1 VKRILISL
9 IAICVMG
16 GFAAA
21 QTTGKPVILYG
32 CYYPG
37 PNPDI
42 CQYFVYSGLPL
53 KLVIPNGVF
62 HPLPNQGIT
71 VIGMLIPEVKP
82 LCLQPAGGTLTASK
96 ITPSSHSCPP
106 Q

>member
-9 IAICVMG
+9 IAICVMS

-42 CQYFVYSGLPL
+42 CQYFVYSGLPSAYATFRAA
-53 KLVIPNGVF
+53 KYRVGS
-62 HPLPNQGIT
+62 
-71 VIGMLIPEVKP
+71 
-82 LCLQPAGGTLTASK
+82 LT
-96 ITPSSHSCPP
+96 
-106 Q
+106 